1 MIQLVVVLNVK
12 PEYSETIIEAMR
24 PLVEASRKEAGNIS
38 YDLVRDTANPN
49 TFLFLEQW
57 ESDEI
62 LAKHGKMP
70 HFIKYCGEMEKMCEK
85 SVLHRIER

>member
-12 PEYSETIIEAMR
+12 PEYSNTIQEAMR

-38 YDLVRDTANPN
+38 YELVRDTANPD

-57 ESDEI
+57 ESDAI
-62 LAKHGKMP
+62 LERHGKTP
-70 HFIKYCGEMEKMCEK
+70 HFVKYCGEMDKMCNK